1 METKELYQ
9 APVAQTVEVSAET
22 LICQSDPA
30 NVTGNRQDYDNP
42 IPLEW

>member
-9 APVAQTVEVSAET
+9 TPVAQTVEVSAET

-30 NVTGNRQDYDNP
+30 NITGNRQDYGSPN
-42 IPLEW
+42 PLEW